1 MSFSVGRRRHTTR
14 KLRVCGRNELTQE
27 INGSVINQSGSS
39 NVHPP
44 LVAELVSSVAGQDA
58 RLFLLILFI
67 WVSCVLLEILTD
79 PNFPDDIPVSLD
91 RVSRH

>member
-1 MSFSVGRRRHTTR
+1 MCIRRSLLSLLQAWPAKMLGR
-14 KLRVCGRNELTQE
+14 
-27 INGSVINQSGSS
+27 
-39 NVHPP
+39 
-44 LVAELVSSVAGQDA
+44 
-58 RLFLLILFI
+58 FLLILFI